1 MYRGTAFPG
10 LSGRYLVADFVLDGF
25 WAIPVSLS
33 SGEANSVAIPSTTP
47 ISGGLNGTV
56 SIDPDSNGVA
66 VVTELSPGTV
76 SRLVPGTT
84 P

>member
-1 MYRGTAFPG
+1 

-25 WAIPVSLS
+25 WAIPVNVTG
-33 SGEANSVAIPSTTP
+33 GEATSVVIPSPTSIT
-47 ISGGLNGTV
+47 GGLNGTV
-56 SIDPDSNGVA
+56 SIDPDANGEA
-66 VVTELSPGTV
+66 IVTELSPGTV